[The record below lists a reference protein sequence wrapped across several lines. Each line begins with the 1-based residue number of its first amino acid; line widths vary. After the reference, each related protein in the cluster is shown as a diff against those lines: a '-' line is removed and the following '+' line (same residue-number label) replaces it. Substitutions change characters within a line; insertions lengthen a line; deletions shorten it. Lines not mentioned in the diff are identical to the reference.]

1 VSEPTVTDLAG
12 AILDGTPVD
21 WPTAQSTANEI
32 ESSLLERLRVLATV
46 VDFHRDQGAGGEPV
60 RRPQTWG
67 HIRVLEPIGSG
78 AFGDVY
84 RAWDTRLDREVALKL
99 LPAQSDSGDARASSI
114 MQEGRLLARVRHP
127 NIVTI
132 YGAERIGDTVGLW
145 MERIDGETVEQRLAQ
160 GPLPPSDAIDIGIQI
175 CHAVS
180 AVHKAGLLHRDIK
193 AQNVML
199 AKDGRAVLTDFG
211 TGWEVSEGSAGTGSL
226 AGTPLYLAPELLRGG
241 DTTIHSDIYSLGV
254 LLYHMLT
261 GTYPVFARSLP
272 DLRLAHEHGVRTEAV
287 ETGPGLPPRLGR
299 IIERA
304 IDPCAE
310 RRYDNADA
318 LAAALATL
326 KPRPSIIPLKYATA
340 VAAAVV
346 VATLL
351 LADGR
356 LRYTVPPTSA
366 QATVSMTSGGPS
378 RSESD
383 SNSLPQG
390 RLVRLTTS
398 SGLNVEPALSPD
410 GSLLAYASD
419 RAGTGSFDIWVQ
431 PIAGG
436 NPSRIT
442 TDPGDEIE
450 PSFSPDGTSIIFSKS
465 ENGGVYI
472 VGVSGGEPRQLV
484 AARRART
491 PRFSPDGRRVVYWT
505 GQTVWTSG
513 FGSVVPNVIS
523 AVYEVRSDG
532 KFQQSL
538 TQGFISARYA
548 IWSPDGDWILFLGE
562 RKTGGSPTHD
572 WYVIR
577 PYGGEPM
584 RTGAVEAIEKAGV
597 TGVPLPGAWTTNGDV
612 VFTTATEDQAN
623 VWQLPMSPE
632 TALVTGVPRRL
643 TFGTAI
649 ERSPV
654 VRSPGQLAFASSVEN
669 VDVWRVPLDRT
680 TGIASGGLERV
691 TDDTAADRL
700 QNVSA
705 DGRVVAFTSSR
716 TKPEQVW
723 LKDMQTGRERQ
734 ITHSETLPNG
744 AQVAQM
750 SPDGSRVAVNVG
762 GGRGVALYPSDGG
775 QPSTL
780 CADCTIG
787 GWSSDGSRML
797 IGRGTQR
804 LVLEIGSSRAVPLAE
819 RPNWYLNSAKFS
831 RDSRWAVFHTTNAP
845 DLRQVYAVPAFLGAA
860 VPPDK
865 WVPVVTD
872 FGIQPTWSSDATGVY
887 HFSIR
892 DGFLCAWL
900 QPVDAPTKRPIGEPR
915 AVLHLHE
922 PRLRAAVRAIPTND
936 VQGGYLYMTLTEA
949 SSNIW
954 MLDTRR
960 DAPETGR

>member
-32 ESSLLERLRVLATV
+32 ERPLLEQLRVLATV
-46 VDFHRDQGAGGEPV
+46 ADFHREQAGGGEPV
-60 RRPQTWG
+60 RRPPTWG

-99 LPAQSDSGDARASSI
+99 LPARSDSGDARATSM

-132 YGAERIGDTVGLW
+132 YGAERIEDTVGLW

-160 GPLPPSDAIDIGIQI
+160 GPLPPSDAIEIGIQI

-180 AVHKAGLLHRDIK
+180 AVHQAGLLHRDIK

-211 TGWEVSEGSAGTGSL
+211 TGWEVSDGSAGTGSL
-226 AGTPLYLAPELLRGG
+226 AGTPLYLAPELLRDGN
-241 DTTIHSDIYSLGV
+241 TTIHSDIYSLGV

-261 GTYPVFARSLP
+261 GTYPVHARSLP

-287 ETGPGLPPRLGR
+287 GTGPGLPPRLGR

-304 IDPCAE
+304 IDPCPE

-318 LAAALATL
+318 LAAALGTL

-340 VAAAVV
+340 VAAALV

-351 LADGR
+351 LVDGR
-356 LRYTVPPTSA
+356 LRHTVQPTST
-366 QATVSMTSGGPS
+366 QATVSMMSGGPS

-398 SGLNVEPALSPD
+398 SGLNIEPALSPD
-410 GSLLAYASD
+410 GSLLAYTSD
-419 RAGTGSFDIWVQ
+419 RAGAGSFDIWGQ

-436 NPSRIT
+436 NPFRIT

-450 PSFSPDGTSIIFSKS
+450 PSFSPDGTSIVFSKS
-465 ENGGVYI
+465 ETGGVYV
-472 VGVSGGEPRQLV
+472 VGVSGGQPRQLV
-484 AARRART
+484 AARRAHT
-491 PRFSPDGRRVVYWT
+491 PRFSPDGRWVVYWT

-523 AVYEVRSDG
+523 AVHEVRSDG
-532 KFQQSL
+532 GFQQVL
-538 TQGFISARYA
+538 TPGFISARYA
-548 IWSPDGDWILFLGE
+548 IWSPDGHRILFLGE
-562 RKTGGSPTHD
+562 RKTDGSAAHD
-572 WYVIR
+572 WYVVR
-577 PYGGEPM
+577 PGGGDPM
-584 RTGAVEAIEKAGV
+584 RTGSVEAIAKAGV
-597 TGVPLPGAWTTNGDV
+597 TGVPIPGAWTTNGDV
-612 VFTTATEDQAN
+612 VFTTATEDHAN
-623 VWQLPMSPE
+623 VWRLRISPE
-632 TALVTGVPRRL
+632 TALVTGVPQRL

-654 VRSPGQLAFASSVEN
+654 VRSPDQLAFASIVEN
-669 VDVWRVPLDRT
+669 IDVWRVPLEPT

-691 TDDTAADRL
+691 TDDAAADRL

-734 ITHSETLPNG
+734 ITDPEALPGG
-744 AQVAQM
+744 AQVAQV
-750 SPDGSRVAVNVG
+750 SPDGSRVAVNIER
-762 GGRGVALYPSDGG
+762 RGVALYPSNGG

-780 CADCTIG
+780 CAGCTVG
-787 GWSSDGSRML
+787 GWSSDGSRMV

-804 LVLEIGSSRAVPLAE
+804 RVLEIGSSREVALAE
-819 RPNWYLNSAKFS
+819 RPNWYLNSARFS
-831 RDSRWAVFHTTNAP
+831 RDGRWVVFHTTNAP
-845 DLRQVYAVPAFLGAA
+845 DLRQIYAVPAFLGAA

-872 FGIQPTWSSDATGVY
+872 FGIQPTWSPHATGVY

-892 DGFLCAWL
+892 DGFFCAWL
-900 QPVDAPTKRPIGEPR
+900 QPVDATTKQPIGEPR
-915 AVLHLHE
+915 VVLHLHE
-922 PRLRAAVRAIPTND
+922 PRLRAAVRAMPSND
-936 VQGGYLYMTLTEA
+936 VQGAYLYMTLTEA
-949 SSNIW
+949 SGNIW

-960 DAPETGR
+960 QAPETGK

>member
-32 ESSLLERLRVLATV
+32 ERSLLEQLRVLATV
-46 VDFHRDQGAGGEPV
+46 ADFHREQADRDEPA
-60 RRPQTWG
+60 TWG
-67 HIRVLEPIGSG
+67 HIRVLELIGSG

-99 LPAQSDSGDARASSI
+99 LPARSDSGDARATSM

-145 MERIDGETVEQRLAQ
+145 MERIDGETVEQRLAR
-160 GPLPPSDAIDIGIQI
+160 GPLPPSDAIEIGIQI

-180 AVHKAGLLHRDIK
+180 AVHQAGLLHRDIK

-211 TGWEVSEGSAGTGSL
+211 TGWEVSDGSAPTGSL
-226 AGTPLYLAPELLRGG
+226 AGTPLYLAPELLRDG

-254 LLYHMLT
+254 LLHHMLT
-261 GTYPVFARSLP
+261 GTYPVHARSWS
-272 DLRLAHEHGVRTEAV
+272 DLRLAHEHGVRTGAV
-287 ETGPGLPPRLGR
+287 GMRPGLPPRLGR
-299 IIERA
+299 IVERA
-304 IDPCAE
+304 IDPCPH

-318 LAAALATL
+318 LAAALGTL
-326 KPRPSIIPLKYATA
+326 KPRPSIIPLKYAAA
-340 VAAAVV
+340 VAAALV

-351 LADGR
+351 VTDGR
-356 LRYTVPPTSA
+356 LRHTVQPTST
-366 QATVSMTSGGPS
+366 QATVSITSGGSS
-378 RSESD
+378 RSEAD
-383 SNSLPQG
+383 SNSLAQG

-398 SGLNVEPALSPD
+398 SGLNIDPALSPD
-410 GSLLAYASD
+410 GSLFAYSSD
-419 RAGTGSFDIWVQ
+419 RAGTGNFDIWVQ

-450 PSFSPDGTSIIFSKS
+450 PSFSPDGTSIVFSKS
-465 ENGGVYI
+465 ETGGVYL
-472 VGVSGGEPRQLV
+472 VGVSGGEPRQVV
-484 AARRART
+484 AAKRAHT
-491 PRFSPDGRRVVYWT
+491 PRFSPDGRRIVYWT

-532 KFQQSL
+532 GFQQPL

-548 IWSPDGDWILFLGE
+548 IWSPDGHRILFLGE
-562 RKTGGSPTHD
+562 RKTNGPPTHD
-572 WYVIR
+572 WYVVR
-577 PYGGEPM
+577 PDGGDPT

-597 TGVPLPGAWTTNGDV
+597 TGVPIPGAWTTNGDV

-623 VWQLPMSPE
+623 VWRLRISPE
-632 TALVTGVPRRL
+632 TALASGVPQRL

-654 VRSPGQLAFASSVEN
+654 IRSPDQLAFASVVEN
-669 VDVWRVPLDRT
+669 VDIWRVPLEPT

-691 TDDTAADRL
+691 TDDAAADRL

-716 TKPEQVW
+716 TKPEQLW
-723 LKDMQTGRERQ
+723 LKDTQTGRERQ
-734 ITHSETLPNG
+734 ITEAETLPGG
-744 AQVAQM
+744 AQVAQV
-750 SPDGSRVAVNVG
+750 SPDGFRVAVNIER
-762 GGRGVALYPSDGG
+762 RGVALYPSNGG

-780 CADCTIG
+780 CAGCTVG
-787 GWSSDGSRML
+787 GWSSDGSRMV
-797 IGRGTQR
+797 IGRGTRR
-804 LVLEIGSSRAVPLAE
+804 LVLEIGSSREVALAE
-819 RPNWYLNSAKFS
+819 RPNWNLNSARFS
-831 RDSRWAVFHTTNAP
+831 RDGGWVVFHTTNAP
-845 DLRQVYAVPAFLGAA
+845 DLRQIYAVPAFLGAA

-872 FGIQPTWSSDATGVY
+872 FGIQPSWSPDGTGVY
-887 HFSIR
+887 HFSFR
-892 DGFLCAWL
+892 DGFFCAWL
-900 QPVDAPTKRPIGEPR
+900 QPVDATTKRPIGEPR

-922 PRLRAAVRAIPTND
+922 PRLRAVAKAAPTND

-949 SSNIW
+949 SGNIW

-960 DAPETGR
+960 QAPETGK

>member
-1 VSEPTVTDLAG
+1 MDTSEPTVADVAA
-12 AILDGTPVD
+12 AILDGTAID
-21 WPTAQSTANEI
+21 WATVQSTTTEAERR
-32 ESSLLERLRVLATV
+32 LLEQLRVLASLA
-46 VDFHRDQGAGGEPV
+46 DFHRNQDVGGEAV
-60 RRPQTWG
+60 RDPQTWG

-99 LPAQSDSGDARASSI
+99 LPAGLETDDARASSI
-114 MQEGRLLARVRHP
+114 IQEGRLLARVRHP
-127 NIVTI
+127 NVVTI

-160 GPLPPSDAIDIGIQI
+160 GTPLRPSDGIEIGIQI

-180 AVHKAGLLHRDIK
+180 AVHQAGLVHRDIK

-199 AKDGRAVLTDFG
+199 AKDGRAVLMDFG
-211 TGWEVSEGSAGTGSL
+211 TGWEVGDASAPRSL
-226 AGTPLYLAPELLRGG
+226 AGTPLYLAPELLRGSNA
-241 DTTIHSDIYSLGV
+241 TIHSDIYSLGV

-261 GTYPVFARSLP
+261 GAYPVHARSLP
-272 DLRLAHEHGVRTEAV
+272 DLRLAHEHGVRTGHV
-287 ETGPGLPPRLGR
+287 GTGPGVPPRLGR

-304 IDPCAE
+304 IDPCPE

-318 LAAALATL
+318 LAAALSRL

-340 VAAAVV
+340 VAAALF
-346 VATLL
+346 VAALL
-351 LADGR
+351 LVDGR
-356 LRYTVPPTSA
+356 LRHTVQPTST
-366 QATVSMTSGGPS
+366 QATVSIASGGS
-378 RSESD
+378 SSEAD

-398 SGLNVEPALSPD
+398 SGLNIDPALSPD
-410 GSLLAYASD
+410 GSLLAYSSD

-450 PSFSPDGTSIIFSKS
+450 PSFSPDGTSIVFSKS
-465 ENGGVYI
+465 ETGGVYL
-472 VGVSGGEPRQLV
+472 VGVSGGEPRQVV
-484 AARRART
+484 AAKRAHT

-505 GQTVWTSG
+505 GQSVWTSG

-532 KFQQSL
+532 GFQQLL

-548 IWSPDGDWILFLGE
+548 IWSPDGHRILFLGE
-562 RKTGGSPTHD
+562 RKSDGSPRHD
-572 WYVIR
+572 WYVVR
-577 PYGGEPM
+577 SGGGDPV

-597 TGVPLPGAWTTNGDV
+597 TGVPIPGAWTTNGDV
-612 VFTTATEDQAN
+612 VFTTATEDHAN
-623 VWQLPMSPE
+623 VWRLRISPE
-632 TALVTGVPRRL
+632 TALVTGVPQRL

-654 VRSPGQLAFASSVEN
+654 VRSPGQLAFASIVEN
-669 VDVWRVPLDRT
+669 VGVWRLPLDPT

-691 TDDTAADRL
+691 TDDAAADRL

-734 ITHSETLPNG
+734 ITHAEALPSG
-744 AQVAQM
+744 GQVARV

-762 GGRGVALYPSDGG
+762 RGVVALYPSNGG

-780 CADCTIG
+780 CVDCTIG
-787 GWSSDGSRML
+787 GWSSDGSRMV
-797 IGRGTQR
+797 IGRGTRR
-804 LVLEIGSSRAVPLAE
+804 LVLEIGSSREVALAE
-819 RPNWYLNSAKFS
+819 HPNWSLNSPRFS
-831 RDSRWAVFHTTNAP
+831 PDGRWVVFHTTNAP
-845 DLRQVYAVPAFLGAA
+845 DLRQIYAVPAFLGAA

-872 FGIQPTWSSDATGVY
+872 FGIQPSWSPDATGVY

-892 DGFLCAWL
+892 DGFFCAWL
-900 QPVDAPTKRPIGEPR
+900 QPVDAMTKRPIGEPR

-922 PRLRAAVRAIPTND
+922 PRLRAVARAGPIND
-936 VQGGYLYMTLTEA
+936 VQGAYLYMTLTEA
-949 SSNIW
+949 FGNIW

-960 DAPETGR
+960 NVSEPPR